1 MGCWSSARVRAGTCI
16 YIAPMPLFGQA
27 AGVAAGVAAREGVA
41 LRDAPVA
48 TVQRELRRQGA
59 VVF

>member
-1 MGCWSSARVRAGTCI
+1 
-16 YIAPMPLFGQA
+16 MPLFGQA